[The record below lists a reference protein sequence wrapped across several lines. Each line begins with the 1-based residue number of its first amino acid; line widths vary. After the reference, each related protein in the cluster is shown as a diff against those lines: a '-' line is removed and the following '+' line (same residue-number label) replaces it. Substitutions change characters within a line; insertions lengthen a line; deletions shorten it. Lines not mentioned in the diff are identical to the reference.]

1 MNLTIFGN
9 DNVLLRSYLFF
20 LTKNS
25 EIKIDLILFPNLSK
39 QNKKI
44 LDVSE
49 FKRSSIFEKY
59 NSNLNLKI
67 PFAFWGDPKINSILN
82 EYFLTNYNT
91 DVSGF
96 KEFLKMK
103 LRKIDTITEI
113 NFYNSKNINMKTL
126 ENINFKTKNNIIL
139 NTGSFIYTQKLIT
152 NLNDKVY
159 HVHPGYLPD
168 LKGADGIF
176 WSILKFNKVGMS
188 LFRINE
194 KIDEGEIYARKYFDF
209 YQFKHRAFNNL
220 KTKEKYNFILSTLD
234 PILRAKYFTEWGI
247 NSLLKKEPIQNS
259 SGNYN
264 TFMNKKELENVMHK
278 IF

>member
-9 DNVLLRSYLFF
+9 DNVLLRSYIYF
-20 LTKNS
+20 LSQNNKL
-25 EIKIDLILFPNLSK
+25 KIDIILFPNLSK
-39 QNKKI
+39 QNNKI
-44 LDVSE
+44 MDASE
-49 FKRSSIFEKY
+49 FKRSSIFEKH

-67 PFAFWGDPKINSILN
+67 PYTFWGDSKINSILN

-96 KEFLKMK
+96 KEFLKIK
-103 LRKIDTITEI
+103 LRKIDTVNEI
-113 NFYNSKNINMKTL
+113 NFYNSKNINMETL
-126 ENINFKTKNNIIL
+126 EHIKFKTKNNTIL

-152 NLNDKVY
+152 NLNDNVY

-194 KIDEGEIYARKYFDF
+194 KIDEGEIYARKNFNF
-209 YQFKHRAFNNL
+209 FKFKHQVLNNL
-220 KTKEKYNFILSTLD
+220 NTKEKYNFILSTLD
-234 PILRAKYFTEWGI
+234 PILRGKYFTEWGI
-247 NSLLKKEPIQNS
+247 NSLAKKEPIQNS

-264 TFMNKKELENVMHK
+264 TFMNEKELENVMRK